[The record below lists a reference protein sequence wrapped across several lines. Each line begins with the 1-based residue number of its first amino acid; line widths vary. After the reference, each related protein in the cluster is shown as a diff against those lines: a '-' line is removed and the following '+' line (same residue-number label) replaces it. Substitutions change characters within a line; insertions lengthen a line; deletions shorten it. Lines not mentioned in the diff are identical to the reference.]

1 MAPSAVVAAAGADKT
16 GASAGVLEVEMVIR
30 LHRLSITISFLIL
43 ALAISLSGCGKS
55 EKNSIKTF
63 ATPDDAGNALLAVAK
78 AGDQTAI
85 PTIFGPGSEQ
95 VILSG
100 DSVEDKNGA
109 TSFVTRYGEM
119 HRWRKLADGSQLL
132 LVGADNYPFPIP
144 LRKNAGG
151 QWYFDTA
158 AGKEELLNR
167 RVGRNELAL
176 IDACRALANAQA
188 AYFSQLHDGARTKQY
203 AVKFISDPGKQ
214 NGLYWQSSTGEP
226 QSPLGPLVA
235 YATAEGYS
243 AKPDAHVPFHGYY
256 FHMLNGQTANATGG
270 KKSYIVDGHMVGGFA
285 FVAYPA
291 EYGNSGVMT
300 FMINQNGVLLE
311 KDLGKDTA
319 QIASA
324 MREFDPDT
332 SWRPVQE

>member
-1 MAPSAVVAAAGADKT
+1 
-16 GASAGVLEVEMVIR
+16 MVTR
-30 LHRLSITISFLIL
+30 LRGLSTAIIFLIL
-43 ALAISLSGCGKS
+43 ALAISLTGCSKS
-55 EKNSIKTF
+55 EKPSIKTF
-63 ATPDDAGNALLAVAK
+63 ATPEDAGSALLAVAK
-78 AGDQTAI
+78 TGDQAAI
-85 PTIFGPGSEQ
+85 LTIFGPGSKE

-100 DSVEDKNGA
+100 DSVEDKNA
-109 TSFVTRYGEM
+109 AKSFVTRYGEM
-119 HRWRKLADGSQLL
+119 HRWRKLTDGSQML

-167 RVGRNELAL
+167 RVGRNELAV

-214 NGLYWQSSTGEP
+214 NGLYWRSSKGEP

-235 YATAEGYS
+235 YATSEGYT
-243 AKPDAHVPFHGYY
+243 AKPDVHVPFHGYY
-256 FHMLNGQTANATGG
+256 FHMLNGQTANAPGG

-311 KDLGKDTA
+311 RDLGKDTA

-324 MREFDPDT
+324 MSEFDPD
-332 SWRPVQE
+332 SGWHPVQQ